1 LNQDNTSA
9 VKLLKNLILGVR
21 AYELLKES
29 GFQLFCGESNI
40 ESFLLLEWKI
50 IKHKIISV
58 SIT

>member
-1 LNQDNTSA
+1 MKDLPTIAKTFFCDLNQ
-9 VKLLKNLILGVR
+9 

-40 ESFLLLEWKI
+40 KSFLLLEWKI